1 MIILNENEKKILNN
15 YFLLEKNN
23 SKKDYLVWKNQYLE
37 THHNDH
43 CINLIWNQ
51 QEELSLLMYLAQSP
65 KMKFSNTKIKSLVS
79 LKLDFEYQNQFGQD
93 IYFYLAQNSNFN
105 YFYSLIYCNELSND
119 TNDSII
125 HFNKTADS
133 WISDLNVSKLKKNI
147 DIFFL
152 NQNIQ
157 NNITSHN
164 SSNIL
169 YYFKVF
175 QYFVEHKLDVDLTQE
190 QNLQILKK
198 ITILKEKL
206 LSHLT
211 QKKDIH
217 NHYEKFYL
225 YLIKSISP
233 EYILSINPH
242 IQYLDLKYNMKNTQ
256 PNSKK
261 IKI

>member
-23 SKKDYLVWKNQYLE
+23 SKKDYLIWKEQYQE
-37 THHNDH
+37 IHQKDH
-43 CINLIWNQ
+43 LLNLIWNQ
-51 QEELSLLMYLAQSP
+51 QEEISLLMYLAQSP

-79 LKLDFEYQNQFGQD
+79 LKLDFEYQNQWGQD

-119 TNDSII
+119 SNT
-125 HFNKTADS
+125 HFNKKADS
-133 WISDLNVSKLKKNI
+133 WISDLNAPKLKKNI
-147 DIFFL
+147 DVFFL

-169 YYFKVF
+169 YYFNVF

-217 NHYEKFYL
+217 NHYDKFYL
-225 YLIKSISP
+225 HLIRSISP
-233 EYILSINPH
+233 EYIQSMSPH
-242 IQYLDLKYNMKNTQ
+242 IQYLDLKYNMKNTHS
-256 PNSKK
+256 NSKK